1 MSAEPSTRRRSPG
14 LFRPSIVGGAVVVGI
29 LAWYLF
35 AYGRRIL
42 DIPFHPH
49 APDLSL
55 IATAPPAIKIH
66 IAAALT
72 AFAIGT
78 ALLIGVKGTTV
89 HRTLGWTWVGAMGTT
104 AVSSF
109 FIHQINPD
117 GFSFVHL
124 ISGWTVIVLPMGV
137 YAARRHDVKA
147 HRSRMVGLFV
157 GGLVVAGLL
166 TFLPGRMMWR
176 VFFG

>member
-1 MSAEPSTRRRSPG
+1 MSAEPSVRLSDVI
-14 LFRPSIVGGAVVVGI
+14 RPLVIGGVIVGGF

-35 AYGRRIL
+35 AYGTRIL
-42 DIPFHPH
+42 AIPFHPH
-49 APDLSL
+49 APDLAL
-55 IATAPPAIKIH
+55 IAAAPLAIKIH

-104 AVSSF
+104 AGSSF

-124 ISGWTVIVLPMGV
+124 ISGWVVIVLPMAV

-147 HRSRMVGLFV
+147 HRRRMVGLFV

>member
-1 MSAEPSTRRRSPG
+1 MSAESAVRPLVVIRS
-14 LFRPSIVGGAVVVGI
+14 LAISVAIVGGF
-29 LAWYLF
+29 LAWYFLT
-35 AYGRRIL
+35 YGAPAKISAHL
-42 DIPFHPH
+42 H
-49 APDLSL
+49 APDLAL
-55 IATAPPAIKIH
+55 LAAAPLAIKVH
-66 IAAALT
+66 IAAALG
-72 AFAIGT
+72 AFLIGT
-78 ALLIGVKGTTV
+78 VLLIGVKGTTL

-124 ISGWTVIVLPMGV
+124 ISGWVVIILPMAV
-137 YAARRHDVKA
+137 YAARRHDVKT
-147 HRSRMVGLFV
+147 HRRRMISLFA

-166 TFLPGRMMWR
+166 TFLPGRMMWQ

>member
-1 MSAEPSTRRRSPG
+1 MSAEPSARRARR
-14 LFRPSIVGGAVVVGI
+14 LFHPAVVGGVLVGGF

-35 AYGRRIL
+35 AYGTQIL
-42 DIPFHPH
+42 ALPFHPH

-55 IATAPPAIKIH
+55 IAAAPLAIQVH

-72 AFAIGT
+72 AFAIGS
-78 ALLIGVKGTTV
+78 ALLIGVKGTTT

-104 AVSSF
+104 AGSSF

-166 TFLPGRMMWR
+166 TFLPGRMMWH